1 MPAPLIRRSSTQIP
15 ALVVPAPALAAP
27 PPLPPPASQAQPQQP
42 PPEARRRL
50 ARAPYVTLA
59 TLHRD
64 ANSNPVDARI
74 EDISEGGVL
83 LVASEA
89 CAQGD
94 VVRLRFATPMS
105 GRMIEVPAVARWS
118 RSSRGTR
125 ATGLEFQDLTE
136 TTRAEIKQYVE
147 LMGPAKNG

>member
-1 MPAPLIRRSSTQIP
+1 LSGQIP
-15 ALVVPAPALAAP
+15 ALVVPAPVQAAP
-27 PPLPPPASQAQPQQP
+27 PPAQPAPAPPQAQQP

-64 ANSNPVDARI
+64 STSNPIDARI

-83 LVASEA
+83 LVANEA
-89 CAQGD
+89 CTQGD
-94 VVRLRFATPMS
+94 VVRLRFATPMT
-105 GRMIEVPAVARWS
+105 GRMIEIPAIARWS

-125 ATGLEFQDLTE
+125 ATGLEFEGLTE
-136 TTRAEIKQYVE
+136 TTRAEIRQYVE